1 MQIGLRFH
9 DSVDLP
15 LEERLKAVKDQG
27 FVCTHIALGKTTGLT
42 ADPVALTPGFAAYL
56 KNAFTKA
63 EIDVAVLGCYLNL
76 ATPDEEALK
85 KNQNKYMAHLR
96 FASLLG
102 CGMVGT
108 ETGAPNVDYHY
119 DKEACHSDEALDIFI
134 KNVRPVVEYAEKM
147 GVILAIEPVYRHI
160 VWNPKRARKVL
171 DTIGSPNLQIIF
183 DPVNLLHADNYEN
196 RQEVIRE
203 AIELLGPDIAM
214 VHLKDCKLIDGEVKS
229 MACGLGDMDYTD
241 IIRFTNEKKPYIQAT
256 LEDTVPDN
264 AVAAREYIQK
274 LERELK

>member
-9 DSVDLP
+9 DSVELP
-15 LEERLKAVKDQG
+15 LEERLQAVKDQG
-27 FVCTHIALGKTTGLT
+27 FVCTHIALGKTKGLT

-56 KNAFTKA
+56 KNAFSKA

-76 ATPDEEALK
+76 ATPDENDLK

-119 DKEACHSDEALDIFI
+119 DKEACHSDEALEIFI
-134 KNVRPVVEYAEKM
+134 KNVRPVVDYAERM

-160 VWNPKRARKVL
+160 VWNPERARKVL
-171 DTIGSPNLQIIF
+171 DTIASPNLQIIF
-183 DPVNLLHADNYEN
+183 DPVNLLHADNYDK

-229 MACGLGDMDYTD
+229 MACGLGELDYTD
-241 IIRFTNEKKPYIQAT
+241 IIKFTNEKKPYIQAT

-274 LERELK
+274 LEKELR

>member
-15 LEERLKAVKDQG
+15 LEERLVAVKNQG

-42 ADPVALTPGFAAYL
+42 ADPMALTPGFAHYL
-56 KNAFTKA
+56 KNAFAKA

-76 ATPDEEALK
+76 ATPVEEDLK

-108 ETGAPNVDYHY
+108 ETGAPNADYHY

-134 KNVRPVVEYAEKM
+134 KNIRPVVEYAEKM

-160 VWNPKRARKVL
+160 VYNPKRARKVL
-171 DTIGSPNLQIIF
+171 DTIASPNLQIIF
-183 DPVNLLHADNYEN
+183 DPVNLLHADNYDH

-241 IIRFTNEKKPYIQAT
+241 IIKFTNEKKPYIQAT

-274 LERELK
+274 LERELR